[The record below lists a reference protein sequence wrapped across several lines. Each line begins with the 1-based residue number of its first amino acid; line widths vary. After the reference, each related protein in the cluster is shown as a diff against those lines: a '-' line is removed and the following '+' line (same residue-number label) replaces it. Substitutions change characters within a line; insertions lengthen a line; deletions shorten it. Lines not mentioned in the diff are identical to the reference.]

1 MPDSVEPRA
10 KMRITRGQLEELPVS
25 RSLRVEESWRA
36 SMATESSTGVVG
48 RPAARLAAARM
59 LRNFMFAVGLGL
71 VWGRDELL
79 VAMNGWRLDEDG
91 RNYEI

>member
-1 MPDSVEPRA
+1 MPLSVEPRA

-36 SMATESSTGVVG
+36 SIAAESSTRMVG

-59 LRNFMFAVGLGL
+59 LRNFMFTMGLGL
-71 VWGRDELL
+71 V
-79 VAMNGWRLDEDG
+79 
-91 RNYEI
+91 